1 VIVKRLLRAII
12 GRRWAQQVA
21 EVQPMSLNVPERP
34 ETGSLWQL
42 QGDYYFSD
50 DSRVIRAH
58 TNSVAMVID
67 ADGLIV
73 NLLISGKRSF
83 TDIWALYSCFK
94 PIYTEHEIN
103 GN

>member
-1 VIVKRLLRAII
+1 MIIERLLRSII
-12 GRRWAQQVA
+12 GNRWAQQVA
-21 EVQPMSLNVPERP
+21 EVQPMSLNTPERP

-50 DSRVIRAH
+50 DSRVIRTHA
-58 TNSVAMVID
+58 NSTAMVID

-73 NLLISGKRSF
+73 TLLINGKRSH
-83 TDIWALYSCFK
+83 TDIWAFHDCFESIHAK
-94 PIYTEHEIN
+94 RATN

>member
-1 VIVKRLLRAII
+1 MIIERLLRSIM
-12 GRRWAQQVA
+12 GNRWAQQVA
-21 EVQPMSLNVPERP
+21 EVQPMSLNTPERP

-50 DSRVIRAH
+50 DSRVIRTHA
-58 TNSVAMVID
+58 NSTAMVID

-73 NLLISGKRSF
+73 TLLINGKRSH
-83 TDIWALYSCFK
+83 TDIWAFHDCFESIHTK
-94 PIYTEHEIN
+94 RATN

>member
-1 VIVKRLLRAII
+1 MIVKRLLRAII

-21 EVQPMSLNVPERP
+21 EVQPMSPNTPESP
-34 ETGSLWQL
+34 APGSLWQL

-50 DSRVIRAH
+50 DSSVIR
-58 TNSVAMVID
+58 TYSKNPAMVIS
-67 ADGLIV
+67 ADKLIV
-73 NLLISGKRSF
+73 ALLMNGQRTF
-83 TDIWALYSCFK
+83 TDIWAFYSCFK

>member
-1 VIVKRLLRAII
+1 MIVKRLLQAII
-12 GRRWAQQVA
+12 GRYWAQQVA
-21 EVQPMSLNVPERP
+21 EVQPMSLDTPERP

-50 DSRVIRAH
+50 DSRVIRTHA
-58 TNSVAMVID
+58 NSTAMVID

-73 NLLISGKRSF
+73 TLLIDGKRSR
-83 TDIWALYSCFK
+83 TDIWAFHDCFESIHTK
-94 PIYTEHEIN
+94 RPAN